1 MTPEE
6 MAVEPNDPNTEGFDE
21 LRIVVGVDGSACATR
36 AVEFAVKEAARWGAL
51 LHVVSAYHEVPAT
64 GGLVVPLGLFRES
77 AEAIVSDALRQAE
90 ELAPGVVVKGETV
103 LDAPGPGLARLSQ
116 GAVALVVGTRGHHE
130 FTGLLLG
137 SVSEYVLHHATC
149 TTIVVR

>member
-1 MTPEE
+1 M
-6 MAVEPNDPNTEGFDE
+6 EPIDPHAEGVDE

-51 LHVVSAYHEVPAT
+51 LHVVSAYHEMGAA
-64 GGLVVPLGLFRES
+64 GGLVVPMGLFQES

-90 ELAPGVVVKGETV
+90 ELEPSVVVKGEAV
-103 LDAPGPGLARLSQ
+103 LDAPGPALARLSK
-116 GAVALVVGTRGHHE
+116 GAAALVVGTRGHCKL
-130 FTGLLLG
+130 TGLLLG

-149 TTIVVR
+149 TTMVVR